1 MPEIFLNELS
11 QVKFFDILKPLLVGK
26 KNGILVIKG
35 KNNGEVYL
43 ENGNIVHAKTDQ
55 ASGEDAFITIMGW
68 RMGRCTFEPDVFP
81 EERTIP
87 IPSEQL
93 LLNWSYR
100 KQEWEKI
107 RKVIPSPNTIFRL
120 SLQNQSGDK
129 NIKSD
134 QWKVLALT
142 NGVKTVSEIASTLA
156 WDEFKT
162 SKVVYQLF
170 QAGLVER
177 AEEQKPVGRKWIG
190 GDFFPMVD
198 LELKKVMGPV
208 APFIIEDK
216 LEEFGEVKDSF
227 PRDQAG
233 SFIESLGEE
242 IPNDQKKKEF
252 LRAIEK
258 FLPVEK

>member
-11 QVKFFDILKPLLVGK
+11 HVKFFDILKPLLVGK

-35 KNNGEVYL
+35 KYNGEVYL

-55 ASGEDAFITIMGW
+55 TSGEDAFIAIMGW
-68 RMGRCTFEPDVFP
+68 RVGRCTFEPDVFAQ
-81 EERTIP
+81 ERTIP

-107 RKVIPSPNTIFRL
+107 RKAIPSLNSIFRL
-120 SLQNQSGDK
+120 SLQTQSGEK
-129 NIKSD
+129 NIKPD

-142 NGVKTVSEIASTLA
+142 NGTRTVSDIGMTLA

-162 SKVVYQLF
+162 SKVVYQLL
-170 QAGLVER
+170 QAGLLER
-177 AEEQKPVGRKWIG
+177 AEDQKPAGKKWVGEG
-190 GDFFPMVD
+190 FFPMVE
-198 LELKKVMGPV
+198 LELKRVMGPV

-216 LEEFGEVKDSF
+216 LDEFGENKDSF
-227 PRDQAG
+227 PRDQAA
-233 SFIESLGEE
+233 SFIQSLGDE
-242 IPNDQKKKEF
+242 ISNEQKKREF
-252 LRAIEK
+252 LKAVEK
-258 FLPVEK
+258 FLLDK